1 MEGGSRRVGRE
12 IWIVSV
18 TCGGGALDLIE
29 KWWADAFFTLLGIA
43 QTTLEEDEEEDEE

>member
-1 MEGGSRRVGRE
+1 MDRG

-18 TCGGGALDLIE
+18 ICGKRDRDSIDN
-29 KWWADAFFTLLGIA
+29 WWTDGFFTLLGIA